1 MNLMVMSKHKKTFDI
16 HLLDDL
22 GVSIKRLES
31 DSRRVKPGDT
41 FLAYSGKNFDA
52 RKFIPEAIKAG
63 ANAILWEKK
72 NFSWNPEWQ
81 LPAMP
86 ITGLKE
92 KTGLIASY
100 VYGHPSEKLWLVG
113 ITGTN
118 GKTSCSHW
126 IAQAMSVLNN
136 KTAVIGTLG
145 NGFPGA
151 LESTINTTP
160 DGVLLQQMMADYLHQ
175 GADSVA
181 IEVSSHGIVQ
191 ERINGAQFSVAVLTN
206 LSHDHLDYHGSMDAY
221 ASAKAKL
228 FFWPGLKHAVLNLD
242 EVYGVE
248 LSRQLENKDIQ
259 VIGYGFMQPEMSGG
273 VSDNLSV
280 VRGSNLQSS
289 IQGLSFDVEYQN
301 ECEHVA
307 IDLIG
312 RFNASNLLA
321 VLSTLLTKGI
331 KFTDAVNAI
340 RQIKPI
346 VGRME
351 KYGGDDLPFVI
362 VDYAHTPD
370 ALEKVLVTL
379 REVIKRSLGNTSSK
393 NANAKLLCVFGCGGE
408 RDQEKRKKC
417 GEVATRLADEVIVT
431 NDNPR
436 NESPQQIIDAI
447 VSGAHQNAN
456 LSIEEDRACAIHQAI
471 FSAKEGDIVLIAGKG
486 HENHQEINGQKISF
500 SDAKIVQQNLLEL
513 AAKGVAQS

>member
-1 MNLMVMSKHKKTFDI
+1 MSFMVIGKHKNSFDI
-16 HLLDDL
+16 QLLDDL
-22 GVSIKRLES
+22 GVSIKRLVS
-31 DSRRVKPGDT
+31 DSRRVEPGDT
-41 FLAYSGKNFDA
+41 FLAYAGKKVDA

-81 LPAMP
+81 LPALP
-86 ITGLKE
+86 IAGLKA
-92 KTGLIASY
+92 KTGHIASH

-126 IAQAMSVLNN
+126 VAQAMSVLNSN
-136 KTAVIGTLG
+136 IAVIGTLG
-145 NGFPGA
+145 NGFIDA
-151 LESTINTTP
+151 LEPTINTTP

-191 ERINGAQFSVAVLTN
+191 ERINGAVFSVAVLTN

-221 ASAKAKL
+221 ATAKAKL

-248 LSRQLENKDIQ
+248 LSRQLENKDTQ
-259 VIGYGFMQPEMSGG
+259 VIGYGFMQPEMSSENPG
-273 VSDNLSV
+273 NLSI

-289 IQGLSFDVEYQN
+289 IQGLSFDVEYKG
-301 ECEHVA
+301 ECGHVV

-321 VLSTLLTKGI
+321 VLSTLLAKGTK
-331 KFTDAVNAI
+331 FVDAVYAI
-340 RQIKPI
+340 QQVKPI
-346 VGRME
+346 AGRME
-351 KYGGDDLPFVI
+351 KYGGGELPFVI

-370 ALEKVLVTL
+370 ALSKVLVTL
-379 REVIKRSLGNTSSK
+379 REIIKHSLRERQSK
-393 NANAKLLCVFGCGGE
+393 NNKAKLLCVFGCGGE
-408 RDQEKRKKC
+408 RDQAKRELS
-417 GEVATRLADEVIVT
+417 GEVTTRLADEVIIT

-436 NESPQQIIDAI
+436 QESPQKIIDEI
-447 VSGAHQNAN
+447 VAGTHVDAN
-456 LSIEEDRACAIHQAI
+456 FRIEEDRAAAIRQAI
-471 FSAKEGDIVLIAGKG
+471 YSAGKGDVVLIAGKG
-486 HENHQEINGQKISF
+486 HEDYQEINGKKIPF
-500 SDAKIVQQNLLEL
+500 SDAKIVRQTLLEL
-513 AAKGVAQS
+513 SAKRVVRS

>member
-1 MNLMVMSKHKKTFDI
+1 MNSMAIDKPKNSFDI
-16 HLLDDL
+16 QLLDDL
-22 GVSIKRLES
+22 GVSIKRLVS
-31 DSRRVKPGDT
+31 DSRQVRPGDT
-41 FLAYSGKNFDA
+41 FLAYAGKKFDA

-72 NFSWNPEWQ
+72 DFSWNPEWQ
-81 LPAMP
+81 LPALP
-86 ITGLKE
+86 IAGLKA
-92 KTGLIASY
+92 KAGYIASH

-126 IAQAMSVLNN
+126 IAQAMLVLNS

-145 NGFPGA
+145 NGFTGA

-160 DGVLLQQMMADYLHQ
+160 DGVLLQQMMAGYLCD

-191 ERINGAQFSVAVLTN
+191 ERINGAVFSVAVLTN

-221 ASAKAKL
+221 ATAKAKL

-259 VIGYGFMQPEMSGG
+259 VIGYGFMQPEMSSGYP
-273 VSDNLSV
+273 VNLSI

-289 IQGLSFDVEYQN
+289 IQGLSFDVEYKD
-301 ECEHVA
+301 ECGHVA
-307 IDLIG
+307 IGLIG

-321 VLSTLLTKGI
+321 VLSTLLAKGI
-331 KFTDAVNAI
+331 KFADAVNAI
-340 RQIKPI
+340 QQVKPI
-346 VGRME
+346 TGRME
-351 KYGGDDLPFVI
+351 KYGGGELPYVI
-362 VDYAHTPD
+362 VDYAHTPE
-370 ALEKVLVTL
+370 ALSKVLVTL
-379 REVIKRSLGNTSSK
+379 REIIKHSLEETQSRNNK
-393 NANAKLLCVFGCGGE
+393 AKLLCVFGCGGE
-408 RDQEKRKKC
+408 RDQAKRKLS
-417 GEVATRLADEVIVT
+417 GEIATRLADEVIIT

-436 NESPQQIIDAI
+436 QESPQQIIDQI
-447 VSGAHQNAN
+447 VAGAHEGA
-456 LSIEEDRACAIHQAI
+456 SFRIEADRAAAIRKAI
-471 FSAKEGDIVLIAGKG
+471 DSAGKGDIVLIAGKG
-486 HENHQEINGQKISF
+486 HEDYQEINGKKIPF
-500 SDAKIVQQNLLEL
+500 SDAKIAQQALFEL
-513 AAKGVAQS
+513 AAKEVERL

>member
-1 MNLMVMSKHKKTFDI
+1 MVMGKHKNSFDI
-16 HLLDDL
+16 QLLDDL
-22 GVSIKRLES
+22 GVSIKRLVS
-31 DSRRVKPGDT
+31 DSRQVKPGDT
-41 FLAYSGKNFDA
+41 FLAYAGKKFDA

-72 NFSWNPEWQ
+72 NFSWDPEWQ

-86 ITGLKE
+86 IAGLKE
-92 KTGLIASY
+92 KTGHIASH

-126 IAQAMSVLNN
+126 VAQAMSVLNN

-191 ERINGAQFSVAVLTN
+191 ERINGAIFSVAVLTN

-228 FFWPGLKHAVLNLD
+228 FFWPDLKYAVLNLD

-259 VIGYGFMQPEMSGG
+259 IIGYGFMQPEMSSGYA
-273 VSDNLSV
+273 DNLSI
-280 VRGSNLQSS
+280 VRGSNLQAN
-289 IQGLSFDVEYQN
+289 IQGLSFNVEYQN
-301 ECEHVA
+301 ECAHVA

-321 VLSTLLTKGI
+321 VLSTLLAKGI
-331 KFTDAVNAI
+331 KFVDAVNAI
-340 RQIKPI
+340 QQVKPI
-346 VGRME
+346 AGRME
-351 KYGGDDLPFVI
+351 KYGGGELPIVI

-370 ALEKVLVTL
+370 ALKKVLVTL
-379 REVIKRSLGNTSSK
+379 REVIKHSLNKTSSRSNK
-393 NANAKLLCVFGCGGE
+393 AKLVCVFGCGGE
-408 RDQEKRKKC
+408 RDQTKRKLI
-417 GEVATRLADEVIVT
+417 GEIATRLADEVIIT

-447 VSGAHQNAN
+447 VSGVHSNAN
-456 LSIEEDRACAIHQAI
+456 LSIDEDRASAIYQAI
-471 FSAKEGDIVLIAGKG
+471 YSAKKGDVVLIAGKG
-486 HENHQEINGQKISF
+486 HEEYQEIKSEKIPF
-500 SDAKIVQQNLLEL
+500 NDAKTVQEILLEL
-513 AAKGVAQS
+513 AAKRALRS

>member
-1 MNLMVMSKHKKTFDI
+1 MSVMIGKHKNTFDI
-16 HLLDDL
+16 QLLDDL
-22 GVSIKRLES
+22 GVSIKRLVS
-31 DSRRVKPGDT
+31 DSRQVKPGDT
-41 FLAYSGKNFDA
+41 FLAYAGKEFDA

-63 ANAILWEKK
+63 ANAILWEKR
-72 NFSWNPEWQ
+72 NFTWNPEWQ

-86 ITGLKE
+86 VAGLKE
-92 KTGLIASY
+92 KTGQIASHI
-100 VYGHPSEKLWLVG
+100 YGHPSEKLWLVG

-126 IAQAMSVLNN
+126 IAQAMSALNN

-151 LESTINTTP
+151 LEPTINTTP
-160 DGVLLQQMMADYLHQ
+160 DSVLLQQMMADYLRQ
-175 GADSVA
+175 GADSMA

-191 ERINGAQFSVAVLTN
+191 ERINGAVFSVAVLTN

-228 FFWPGLKHAVLNLD
+228 FFWAGLKHAVLNLD

-259 VIGYGFMQPEMSGG
+259 VIGYGFMQPEMSSGYA
-273 VSDNLSV
+273 DNLSI
-280 VRGSNLQSS
+280 VRGSNLQSG

-321 VLSTLLTKGI
+321 VLSTLLARGI
-331 KFTDAVNAI
+331 KFTDAVNAL
-340 RQIKPI
+340 QQAKPI
-346 VGRME
+346 AGRME
-351 KYGGDDLPFVI
+351 KYGGGKLPFVI

-379 REVIKRSLGNTSSK
+379 REVIKHSIKQTPSRNDK
-393 NANAKLLCVFGCGGE
+393 AKLLCVFGCGGE
-408 RDQEKRKKC
+408 RDQAKRKLM
-417 GEVATRLADEVIVT
+417 GEVTTRLADEVTIT

-436 NESPQQIIDAI
+436 QELPREIIEQIVAGTHENT
-447 VSGAHQNAN
+447 SFN
-456 LSIEEDRACAIHQAI
+456 IEEDRAVAIRQTI
-471 FSAKEGDIVLIAGKG
+471 NSAGKDDIVLIAGKG
-486 HENHQEINGQKISF
+486 HESFQEIKGKKIPF
-500 SDAKIVQQNLLEL
+500 SDAKIVQQVLREL
-513 AAKGVAQS
+513 TAKRVSRS

>member
-1 MNLMVMSKHKKTFDI
+1 MSFMVMGKHKNTFDI
-16 HLLDDL
+16 QLLDDL
-22 GVSIKRLES
+22 GVSITRLVS

-41 FLAYSGKNFDA
+41 FLAYVGKEFDA

-63 ANAILWEKK
+63 AIAILWEKK

-92 KTGLIASY
+92 KTGLIASH

-126 IAQAMSVLNN
+126 IAQAMSILNS

-160 DGVLLQQMMADYLHQ
+160 DGVLLQQMIAGYLQQ

-191 ERINGAQFSVAVLTN
+191 ERINGAVFSVAVLTN

-221 ASAKAKL
+221 ATAKAKL

-259 VIGYGFMQPEMSGG
+259 IIGYGFMQPEMSSGYA
-273 VSDNLSV
+273 DNLSI
-280 VRGSNLQSS
+280 VRGSNLQSNL
-289 IQGLSFDVEYQN
+289 QGLSFDVTYQN
-301 ECEHVA
+301 ECAHVA

-321 VLSTLLTKGI
+321 VLSTLLAKGI
-331 KFTDAVNAI
+331 KFADAVNAI
-340 RQIKPI
+340 QKVKPI

-351 KYGGDDLPFVI
+351 KYGGGELPVVI

-379 REVIKRSLGNTSSK
+379 REVIKHSLSETSSK
-393 NANAKLLCVFGCGGE
+393 NDKAKLLCVIGCGGE
-408 RDQEKRKKC
+408 RDQAKRKLI
-417 GEVATRLADEVIVT
+417 GEIATRLADEVIIT

-447 VSGAHQNAN
+447 VSGVHRHAN
-456 LSIEEDRACAIHQAI
+456 FSVDADRASAIYQAI
-471 FSAKEGDIVLIAGKG
+471 YSAKKGDVVLIAGKG
-486 HENHQEINGQKISF
+486 HEEYQEIKGEKIPF
-500 SDAKIVQQNLLEL
+500 SDAKIVQETLREL
-513 AAKGVAQS
+513 TAKGVLRS

>member
-1 MNLMVMSKHKKTFDI
+1 MVMSKHKKTFDI
-16 HLLDDL
+16 QLLDDL
-22 GVSIKRLES
+22 GVSIKRLVS
-31 DSRRVKPGDT
+31 DSRLVKPGDT

-52 RKFIPEAIKAG
+52 RKFIPDAIKAG

-72 NFSWNPEWQ
+72 NFYWNPEWQ

-86 ITGLKE
+86 IAGLKE

-100 VYGHPSEKLWLVG
+100 VYGHPSKKLWLVG

-126 IAQAMSVLNN
+126 VAQAMSALNS

-145 NGFPGA
+145 NGFPGE

-160 DGVLLQQMMADYLHQ
+160 DGILLQQKMADYLHH
-175 GADSVA
+175 GADSAV

-191 ERINGAQFSVAVLTN
+191 ERINGVQFSVAVLTN

-228 FFWPGLKHAVLNLD
+228 FFWPGLKYAVLNLD

-248 LSRQLENKDIQ
+248 LSRQLESRDIQ

-273 VSDNLSV
+273 CSANLSV

-289 IQGLSFDVEYQN
+289 IQGLSFGVEYQN

-331 KFTDAVNAI
+331 KLADAVNAI

-351 KYGGDDLPFVI
+351 KYGGGDLPFVI

-370 ALEKVLVTL
+370 ALEKVLITL
-379 REVIKRSLGNTSSK
+379 REVIKRSFGNTS
-393 NANAKLLCVFGCGGE
+393 AKQICVFGCGGE

-436 NESPQQIIDAI
+436 NESSRQIIDEI
-447 VSGAHQNAN
+447 VSGAHPNTN
-456 LSIEEDRACAIHQAI
+456 LSIEEDRAYAIHQAI
-471 FSAKEGDIVLIAGKG
+471 FRAKKGDIVLIAGKG
-486 HENHQEINGQKISF
+486 HEDYQEISGKKIPF
-500 SDAKIVQQNLLEL
+500 SDTKVVQKTLLEL
-513 AAKGVAQS
+513 SAKEAAQS